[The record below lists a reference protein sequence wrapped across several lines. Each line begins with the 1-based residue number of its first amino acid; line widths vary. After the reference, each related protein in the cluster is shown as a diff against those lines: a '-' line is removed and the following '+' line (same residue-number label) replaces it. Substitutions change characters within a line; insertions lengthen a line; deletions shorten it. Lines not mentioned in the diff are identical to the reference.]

1 MSRWKR
7 VAAWL
12 VAALAASGAAL
23 GAAVIYFGLYDVS
36 ATGPHTVPVHAL
48 LDVAL
53 TRSVKVRSADIDVP
67 DDLDSPT
74 RTQRGD
80 ALFRAHC
87 VQCHGAPGQAPEP
100 YALGLN
106 PAPASLVGS
115 ARERPAAEMFWIT
128 RHGVKMTGMP
138 AWQYRLTD
146 EQIWDVVAFMR
157 VLPTLSPEEYRDLA
171 QPATAASGASSDASS
186 GASSDASSDASSRS
200 PSAPAAAPSAPTPPP
215 SPSEPLRVGDAMAG
229 RDALQQYL
237 CVTCH
242 AIPGVPGARHHV
254 GPSLAGMADRSRI
267 AGVLPNTPDNMRQ
280 WLMDPQ
286 RIKPGS
292 AMPAL
297 GLREQDARDIA
308 AFLRT
313 LSNFD

>member
-12 VAALAASGAAL
+12 VAAMAASGAAL
-23 GAAVIYFGLYDVS
+23 GAAVVYFGWYDVS

-67 DDLDSPT
+67 DLDSPT
-74 RTQRGD
+74 RIQRGD

-100 YALGLN
+100 YALGMN

-128 RHGVKMTGMP
+128 RHGIKMTGMP

-157 VLPTLSPEEYRDLA
+157 VLPTLSPEQYRDLA
-171 QPATAASGASSDASS
+171 QSEPRASE
-186 GASSDASSDASSRS
+186 
-200 PSAPAAAPSAPTPPP
+200 AAAIPGSIEGPGEG
-215 SPSEPLRVGDAMAG
+215 PSEAPRVGDAMAG

-254 GPSLAGMADRSRI
+254 GPSLAGIGDRSRI

-280 WLMDPQ
+280 WLLDPQ
-286 RIKPGS
+286 QIKPGS

-308 AFLRT
+308 AFLQT
-313 LSNFD
+313 LSRFE

>member
-12 VAALAASGAAL
+12 IAAMAASGAAL
-23 GAAVIYFGLYDVS
+23 GAAVIYFGWYDVS

-67 DDLDSPT
+67 ELDSPA
-74 RTQRGD
+74 RIQRGD
-80 ALFRAHC
+80 GLFRAHC

-100 YALGLN
+100 YALGMN

-128 RHGVKMTGMP
+128 RHGIKMTGMP

-157 VLPTLSPEEYRDLA
+157 VLPTLSPEQYRDLA
-171 QPATAASGASSDASS
+171 QAEPRASEVGAIPGAIEGPGDAPSDA
-186 GASSDASSDASSRS
+186 
-200 PSAPAAAPSAPTPPP
+200 P
-215 SPSEPLRVGDAMAG
+215 RVGDAMAG

-254 GPSLAGMADRSRI
+254 GPSLAGMGDRSRI

-280 WLMDPQ
+280 WLLDPQ
-286 RIKPGS
+286 QIKPGS

-308 AFLRT
+308 AFLQT

>member
-1 MSRWKR
+1 MRRWTR
-7 VAAWL
+7 IATTCVAAMT
-12 VAALAASGAAL
+12 VA
-23 GAAVIYFGLYDVS
+23 GAAVGGAVVYFGWYDVS

-53 TRSVKVRSADIDVP
+53 TRSVKLRSADIAVP
-67 DDLDSPT
+67 ELDGPE
-74 RTQRGD
+74 RIRRGD
-80 ALFRAHC
+80 TLFRANC

-106 PAPASLVGS
+106 PAPASLVAS
-115 ARERPAAEMFWIT
+115 ARERPATEIFWIV
-128 RHGVKMTGMP
+128 RQGIKMTGMP

-157 VLPTLSPEEYRDLA
+157 VLPTLSTQQYRHAAPDA
-171 QPATAASGASSDASS
+171 DPPPA
-186 GASSDASSDASSRS
+186 
-200 PSAPAAAPSAPTPPP
+200 PKPAPAADTR
-215 SPSEPLRVGDAMAG
+215 LGDAMAG

-254 GPSLAGMADRSRI
+254 GPSLEGMADRSRI
-267 AGVLPNTPDNMRQ
+267 AGVVANSPENMRQ

-286 RIKPGS
+286 GVKPGT
-292 AMPAL
+292 AMPEL

-308 AFLRT
+308 AFLQT
-313 LSNFD
+313 LSRFD